1 MKSLLM
7 TEKESSGV
15 EGRGQAALRQKK
27 QVGSAG
33 LKEEEEEHMQ
43 LEERNIKMPLI
54 HVKSF
59 TCMLMFPITVKDMQK
74 QTQQHTNKQLGIHLG
89 TVSRTYQRLLA
100 GVVVIFVEDPLCEC
114 SDRLATCCI

>member
-7 TEKESSGV
+7 TEKESSGI
-15 EGRGQAALRQKK
+15 EGRGQPAVRQKK

-33 LKEEEEEHMQ
+33 LKEEEEEEHMQ

-59 TCMLMFPITVKDMQK
+59 TCMFMFPNTVKDMQK
-74 QTQQHTNKQLGIHLG
+74 QNKHNTQTNNWVFIWALSVTLTRDYWQEL
-89 TVSRTYQRLLA
+89 
-100 GVVVIFVEDPLCEC
+100 
-114 SDRLATCCI
+114 

>member
-15 EGRGQAALRQKK
+15 EGRGQPAVRQKK

-33 LKEEEEEHMQ
+33 LKEGEEEEEHMQ

-59 TCMLMFPITVKDMQK
+59 TCMYMSPNTVKDMQK
-74 QTQQHTNKQLGIHLG
+74 
-89 TVSRTYQRLLA
+89 
-100 GVVVIFVEDPLCEC
+100 
-114 SDRLATCCI
+114 